1 MCGISGIFRLSGGPP
16 PAEEELRR
24 TLDAMAHRGPDG
36 RGQWSSADGCALL
49 GHLRLAIIDLSP
61 LGAQPMAS
69 ADGRFHI
76 TFNGEIFNYRELRAA
91 LPDRGSGL
99 RTQSDTEV
107 IMAWFALE
115 GPRAFGR
122 LRGMFALAIYDTL
135 ERRLTLARDPLGIK
149 PLYYQS
155 DAGAFRF
162 ASQVKGLLAGGAVRE
177 ALDAAGTVGFLLWGS
192 VPEPHT
198 WVRGVRALPAGHA
211 LVVTDATHAVPAPEP
226 FPPVSA
232 QDSEGDLA
240 SLLSDSVRAH
250 LVADVPVGVFLS
262 AGLDSGLIAAL
273 AQRVASEPLRT
284 FTVVVPQWRGTERDE
299 GSLAAAVAKAL
310 GTRHQE
316 RELDRDEFRALWRQ
330 HLEAMD
336 QPSID
341 GFNTY
346 LVSKLAR
353 EADLKVVLSGLGGDE
368 LFGSYPSFRD
378 VPRWHRTA
386 RALGMVPG
394 LTNAWPRL
402 ATALRPGQPKLR
414 GLASLGTSLAG
425 AYLLR
430 RGLFLPDEL
439 ATLLPRPFLEEGLAA
454 YDPVADAARHI
465 VDTGDAWH
473 AVHTMESALYM
484 RNQLLR
490 DSDWA
495 SMAHGLELR
504 VPLVDA
510 WLERGMAALDF
521 EPGRSLGKAAAV
533 AMVAPALPPAV
544 FSRRKTGFA
553 LPLEWL
559 DDTPPGAL
567 AQHGSRRARAT
578 ARRVATQFGL
588 PWREASVA

>member
-1 MCGISGIFRLSGGPP
+1 MCGISGIFRLPGGQP

-36 RGQWSSADGCALL
+36 RGQWSSADGRALL

-61 LGAQPMAS
+61 AGAQPMAS
-69 ADGRFHI
+69 TDGRLHI

-122 LRGMFALAIYDTL
+122 LRGMFALAIYDAL

-155 DAGAFRF
+155 DEGAFRF
-162 ASQVKGLLAGGAVRE
+162 ASQVKALLAGGAVRE
-177 ALDAAGTVGFLLWGS
+177 ALDPAGAVGFLLWGS

-211 LVVTDATHAVPAPEP
+211 LVVNDAVAAPEP
-226 FPPVSA
+226 FSLVPA
-232 QDSEGDLA
+232 QESDADLA
-240 SLLSDSVRAH
+240 TLLSDSVRAH

-273 AQRVASEPLRT
+273 AQRASREPLRT

-310 GTRHQE
+310 GTQHQE

-353 EADLKVVLSGLGGDE
+353 EANLKVVLSGLGGDE

-378 VPRWHRTA
+378 VPRWHRAA

-394 LTNAWPRL
+394 LPGAWPRL
-402 ATALRPGQPKLR
+402 ATVLRPGQPKLR

-454 YDPVADAARHI
+454 YDPVADAARLI
-465 VDTGDAWH
+465 VDPADPWR

-504 VPLVDA
+504 VPLVDT

-521 EPGRSLGKAAAV
+521 EPGRSLGKAAAI

-559 DDTPPGAL
+559 DDTQSEVVAR
-567 AQHGSRRARAT
+567 HGSLRARAT
-578 ARRVATQFGL
+578 ARRVGARFGL
-588 PWREASVA
+588 PVPEASAA